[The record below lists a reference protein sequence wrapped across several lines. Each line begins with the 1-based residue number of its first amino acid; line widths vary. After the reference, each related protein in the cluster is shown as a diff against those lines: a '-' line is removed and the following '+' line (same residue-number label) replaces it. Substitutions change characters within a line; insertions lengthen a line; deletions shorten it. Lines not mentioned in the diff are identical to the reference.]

1 MSEILIDDIRKLLP
15 HSYPFLLVDRVT
27 SYELNKSIVGFKNV
41 SINEP
46 FFQGHFPAR
55 PIMPGVLIIEAM
67 AQLSGVLALKSA
79 PELEED
85 NIFFL
90 AGVDNA
96 RFKKIVSPGDKLIL
110 NAEVIKAKKNI
121 WKLQFS
127 AFVDEKL
134 ACSADIIVSG
144 S

>member
-27 SYELNKSIVGFKNV
+27 SYELNKRITGFKNV

-46 FFQGHFPAR
+46 FFQGHFPTR

-67 AQLSGVLALKSA
+67 AQLSGVLALKSV
-79 PELEED
+79 PKRED

-96 RFKKIVSPGDKLIL
+96 RFKKIVAPGDKIIL

-121 WKLQFS
+121 WKLQCS

>member
-1 MSEILIDDIRKLLP
+1 MSEILIDEIRKLLP

-27 SYELNKSIVGFKNV
+27 SYELNKSITGFKNV

-67 AQLSGVLALKSA
+67 AQLSGVLALKSVQKR
-79 PELEED
+79 ED

-121 WKLQFS
+121 WKLQCS

>member
-1 MSEILIDDIRKLLP
+1 MSEILIDDIRELLP

-27 SYELNKSIVGFKNV
+27 SYELNKRITGFKNV

-67 AQLSGVLALKSA
+67 AQLSGVLALKSV
-79 PELEED
+79 PKQED

-121 WKLQFS
+121 WKLQCS